1 MKKTLY
7 MYMEWSVLYPMHASM
22 YTGHWAGRVGRGNF
36 FGTDDSCEIFL
47 VMYNESFIRKV

>member
-22 YTGHWAGRVGRGNF
+22 YTRHWAGRVGRGNF
-36 FGTDDSCEIFL
+36 LEQTMA
-47 VMYNESFIRKV
+47 VK